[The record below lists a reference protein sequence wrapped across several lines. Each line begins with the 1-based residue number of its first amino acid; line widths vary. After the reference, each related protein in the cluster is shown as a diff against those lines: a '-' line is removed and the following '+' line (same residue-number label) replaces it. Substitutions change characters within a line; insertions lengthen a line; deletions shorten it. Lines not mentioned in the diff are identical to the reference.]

1 VVVLWK
7 WKVCCFLFVWIVFS
21 AIRSMHGRFVGSCND
36 EGSWCCEAED
46 TR

>member
-1 VVVLWK
+1 VVLWK

-36 EGSWCCEAED
+36 EGRILVLEAGD
-46 TR
+46 Y